1 MSAMNDTRRPAVLFV
16 ADSHFHLRPDQAENR
31 RRDRFCELCRLA
43 ENAGHLVLLGDIFD
57 FWFDYPHFRLRGY
70 EEVLQALDAV
80 RAAGTRLHFVGGNH
94 DVWAAD
100 YMLERYGCDVRPP
113 RSLLA
118 AGGRQVQLIHG
129 DGMFKLDWAYGAFR
143 LLVRAKTGI
152 AVAKSLHPEVL
163 FALSTWLSGRSRCA
177 TRDEAALIESR
188 AATWLRAQP
197 APGMA
202 QPAGMAQSAGRAQ
215 SEWDLLVIGHVHH
228 GFTTSDRG
236 RTLAALP
243 GWLDPLGYGLLSDG
257 QFRLLDFDRDPL
269 PRLDADTP

>member
-16 ADSHFHLRPDQAENR
+16 ADSHFHLRPDQAELR

-94 DVWAAD
+94 DVWAAG

-143 LLVRAKTGI
+143 LLVRAKAGI
-152 AVAKSLHPEVL
+152 AVAKSLHPEIL
-163 FALSTWLSGRSRCA
+163 FAMSTWLSGRSRCA
-177 TRDEAALIESR
+177 TRDEAALIEAR
-188 AATWLRAQP
+188 AAAWLHAQ
-197 APGMA
+197 A
-202 QPAGMAQSAGRAQ
+202 PAGAAPADDKTPPG
-215 SEWDLLVIGHVHH
+215 WDLLVIGHVHH
-228 GFTTSDRG
+228 GFSISDRG

-243 GWLDPLGYGLLSDG
+243 GWLDPLGYGLLSNG
-257 QFRLLDFDRDPL
+257 QFSLLDFDRDPL
-269 PRLDADTP
+269 PRLDAEAP